1 MDISVFIRT
10 FGRYIALTGIVAT
23 EATRI
28 KNKDINAFQM
38 ELRTTYIRTTD
49 GG

>member
-1 MDISVFIRT
+1 MLT
-10 FGRYIALTGIVAT
+10 FGRYIGLLYPFAT
-23 EATRI
+23 KATRI
-28 KNKDINAFQM
+28 KNKYINAFQM